1 MPKHTSE
8 EQRLLERAAAVLPGG
23 SLGNVKLGGEDAFI
37 VREGRGSHIWDV
49 SGNEYVDYLLG
60 SGPMIMG
67 HANPKVVA
75 AAQEAMTH
83 GSTFFTQTAAAVEL
97 AERIVE
103 AVPCAEQVRFTSS
116 GTEATYQAL
125 RLARAYRRK
134 DKVLK
139 FEGGFHGMHD
149 YSLMSLS
156 PSGNTPFPLPEPSS
170 GGIPAAVTETVLVAP
185 FNDLQAATDL
195 IERYHKDLAAVIVEP
210 LQRIISPQP
219 GFLEGLREV
228 TARHGVVLI
237 FDEIVTGFRLS
248 YGGAQAAYGVIPDLC
263 ALGKIVGGGFPLAAV
278 AGRKEIMDHYDGAL
292 VGKEDFVPLI
302 GTLSGNPVACAAG
315 LATLEQLRTPGTYE
329 AYHAKGAHLRN
340 TLQRLFDEAEIPAV
354 VSGHDVMFDVY
365 FTGKPVVDY
374 RSTLV
379 DKRLNG
385 VFDRALLE
393 RGVFKSPGKIYV
405 GVCHTDADVTQ
416 TIEAFRAGVAAVA
429 DAG

>member
-1 MPKHTSE
+1 MPKHTNH

-67 HANPKVVA
+67 HANPQVIA

-83 GSTFFTQTAAAVEL
+83 GTTFFTQNEKAVEL

-103 AVPCAEQVRFTSS
+103 AVPCADQVRFTSS

-156 PSGNTPFPLPEPSS
+156 PSGNTPFPLPEASS
-170 GGIPAAVTETVLVAP
+170 GGIPAAVAETVLVSP

-210 LQRIISPQP
+210 LQRIIAPQP
-219 GFLEGLREV
+219 GFLQGLREV
-228 TARHGVVLI
+228 TARHGVLLI
-237 FDEIVTGFRLS
+237 FDEVVTGFRLS
-248 YGGAQAAYGVIPDLC
+248 YGGAQAHYGVTPDLC

-278 AGRKEIMDHYDGAL
+278 AGRKEVMDHYDAAL

-302 GTLSGNPVACAAG
+302 GTLSGNPVAAAAG
-315 LATLEQLRTPGTYE
+315 LATLEQLRAPGVYE
-329 AYHAKGAHLRN
+329 AYHAKGAHLRS

-393 RGVFKSPGKIYV
+393 RGVFKSPGKVYV
-405 GVCHTDADVTQ
+405 GVCHTEADLAQ
-416 TIEAFRAGVAAVA
+416 TIEAFKAGVQAVA